1 MKKFKVSIDADA
13 TLTYEIEAE
22 TQEEAYAKAEEMI
35 SEDPDFYENYREDCE
50 LMDAR
55 VYYDN

>member
-1 MKKFKVSIDADA
+1 MKKFKVSIDAEA
-13 TLTYEIEAE
+13 TWTYEIEAE

>member
-1 MKKFKVSIDADA
+1 MKKFNVSIDAEA
-13 TLTYEIEAE
+13 TWTYEIEAE